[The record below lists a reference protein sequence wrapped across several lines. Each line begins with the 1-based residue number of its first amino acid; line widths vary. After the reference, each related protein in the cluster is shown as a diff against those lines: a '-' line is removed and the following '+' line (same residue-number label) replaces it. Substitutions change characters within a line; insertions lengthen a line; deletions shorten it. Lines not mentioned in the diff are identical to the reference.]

1 VTPVRFVFGLHVHQ
15 PVGNFDHVFEEHARD
30 VYVPFLTRLAER
42 ECLPLVLHI
51 SGPLLEWLEAHGHPY
66 LDLVGRLVADGHV
79 ELLLSGMY
87 EPVLAALP
95 RADRVEQI
103 QWMREAVRARFGVAP
118 TGLWLTERV
127 WEPDLP
133 SDLAA
138 AGVQYTLVDD
148 RHFLVSGFRADQL
161 HTHFVTE
168 ASADRVVLFPIH
180 ERLRYLVPFR
190 PVAELER
197 YFVQLQASGRALA
210 VLADDGEKFGGWP
223 GTRAWVYDQGWLNA
237 FLDLLDRLRHNGV
250 IALSTCDEARRRV
263 ASGGLAYLPTA
274 SYREMETWSLPAE
287 PARRLTAL
295 ERELGT
301 ERMAGPDGAFVRGG
315 HWRNFLVKYPESNRA
330 HKTMLALSRLARARG
345 DPPVARRAI
354 ARAQCNDAYWH
365 GVFGGL
371 YLPHLRGAIWA
382 QLARAEGEL
391 RRGEALA
398 AETLDLDGDGEPE
411 VWIHSS
417 RFSAVVAPHRGAGIE
432 GLTLFASEVNY
443 ADTLTRRVEAYHQ
456 STDAAAAGE
465 PVPAQE
471 SGGAPSIHE
480 LESTRVATGSLPVDR
495 ETRAI
500 FLERLLSGDLD
511 RASCASGHAPA
522 VVDWA
527 GSRFAFEVRST
538 PAAVEV
544 VCTAGAFEKR
554 IQFEGDGVVRVT
566 FRWTGS
572 DDAPG
577 TRFTTELSLSRQC
590 TIDASPAADRWIH
603 DIETVAQ
610 SERGIERTRQG
621 ESTTIIW
628 DCDQVR
634 QALRDD
640 GLTVTLRPVMSTP
653 DRARA

>member
-1 VTPVRFVFGLHVHQ
+1 VTPVRFIFGLHVHQ

-30 VYVPFLTRLAER
+30 VYLPFLTRLAER

-103 QWMREAVRARFGVAP
+103 QWMREAVRTRFGVTP

-133 SDLAA
+133 SDLRA

-161 HTHFVTE
+161 HTHYVTE

-190 PVAELER
+190 PVVELER
-197 YFVQLQASGRALA
+197 YFLELQASGRALA

-223 GTRAWVYDQGWLNA
+223 GTREWVYGQGWLDA
-237 FLDLLDRLRHNGV
+237 FLDTLDRLRHDGV
-250 IALSTCDEARRRV
+250 IELSMCDDARRMV

-274 SYREMETWSLPAE
+274 SYREMETWALPAE
-287 PARRLTAL
+287 PARRLTML

-301 ERMAGPDGAFVRGG
+301 RRMAGPDGAFVRGG
-315 HWRNFLVKYPESNRA
+315 HWRNFLVKYPEANRA
-330 HKTMLALSRLARARG
+330 HKCMLALSALTRERG
-345 DPPVARRAI
+345 DPLAARRAV

-371 YLPHLRGAIWA
+371 YLPHLRAAVWA
-382 QLARAEGEL
+382 QLALAEGEL
-391 RRGEALA
+391 RRGEGLV
-398 AETLDLDGDGEPE
+398 AETLDLDGDGELE

-417 RFSAVVAPHRGAGIE
+417 RFSAIIAPHRGAGIE
-432 GLTLFASEVNY
+432 TYTVFAAGVNY
-443 ADTLTRRVEAYHQ
+443 ADTLTRRVEAYHEPPVAA
-456 STDAAAAGE
+456 SADA
-465 PVPAQE
+465 PASDPD
-471 SGGAPSIHE
+471 SGGARSIHE
-480 LESTRVATGSLPVDR
+480 LEQARRATGSLARDA
-495 ETRAI
+495 ETRAL
-500 FLERLLSGDLD
+500 FLERVLPGDLD
-511 RASCASGHAPA
+511 RPTYESGLYQP
-522 VVDWA
+522 VLQWA
-527 GSRFAFEVRST
+527 DSRFAFVIRT
-538 PAAVEV
+538 MPAAVEV
-544 VCTAGAFEKR
+544 VCTAGEFEKR
-554 IQFEGDGVVRVT
+554 LRFTENATVT
-566 FRWTGS
+566 ATYRWTGS
-572 DDAPG
+572 GRTPG
-577 TRFTTELSLSRQC
+577 SRFTAELSVAGVC
-590 TIDASPAADRWIH
+590 TIDASPGADRWIH
-603 DIETVAQ
+603 GIETVAQ

-628 DCDQVR
+628 DLESHS
-634 QALRDD
+634 QALGGE
-640 GLTVTLRPVMSTP
+640 GLTVTVRPG
-653 DRARA
+653 